1 MGACF
6 QMAARNDEFAE
17 LYAAEHERLERQIAR
32 RVGCR
37 STARDLVHDVFLRL
51 WERAVDWR
59 GDSAAYLTRC
69 ARNATIDHIRAERRH
84 AHILA
89 GVLPEQQ
96 AAAAP
101 SAAERLGSREQ
112 LGRVETAIAALP
124 QPTQD
129 IFLLNRVHGKSFS
142 EIAHAMD
149 ISRRTV
155 ASHMARALAACE
167 KAREAGE

>member
-1 MGACF
+1 
-6 QMAARNDEFAE
+6 MAARDDEFAE
-17 LYAAEHERLERQIAR
+17 LYAAEHDRLERQIAR

-51 WERAVDWR
+51 WERATDWR
-59 GDSAAYLTRC
+59 GESAAYLTRC
-69 ARNATIDHIRAERRH
+69 ARNAAIDHIRAEKRH
-84 AHILA
+84 SGILA
-89 GVLPEQQ
+89 GFLPEQQ
-96 AAAAP
+96 VAETP
-101 SAAERLGSREQ
+101 SAMEQLGSRQQ
-112 LGRVETAIAALP
+112 LGKVEVAIAALP
-124 QPTQD
+124 PMTQD

-167 KAREAGE
+167 KARGERE